1 MLQMAQAIAYQLS
14 FMDGGV
20 TSGLVGIAA
29 RLWSV
34 TEIANAAQASLSAL
48 VAPLQNIANAWS
60 GREQQLNN
68 ISRSLRQYQFVG
80 QSVAE
85 INRDI
90 AQSMPGASEA
100 QRSAR
105 FTEVY
110 QTQFNEARQFS
121 RGIVRQM
128 SQDAALLPGELND
141 YMQTFSTSLPQLA
154 KVQGMTLR
162 RATHLTNYLTA
173 GAVAAGID
181 APQAS
186 RDIMQALTGRSSIV
200 DRSWTEVFSNY
211 ARFRGK
217 KINTPAEFNRL
228 TQTQR
233 VQVLE
238 DIASQLQPMMDATG
252 DAYEAIMGTFKSL
265 QHELY
270 LEASE
275 PLFNAWRR
283 TMVEVNKQLT
293 FLYPIIAGVGR
304 YFSNL
309 GAGALDKVTLYIQ
322 HFSKA
327 LLSVAPTLRDV
338 AARIS
343 NFVTGELIPIAMR
356 VYTPLATAAR
366 FAGSLLW
373 RVGETML
380 HVATEYVWPAFKFLV
395 DRVFE
400 LGGFLFRIGSQ
411 IYTTVASVVEVL
423 SRVFSTMFPIFGFIS
438 SELFTQATSIF
449 SGVAFYIEHMLVP
462 TLSAISPAFAT
473 VMQLF
478 ALIQFVIPGIRAV
491 VGYFQELWTSTST
504 LAQVLRS
511 AAEVIG
517 NIFNPLAGMGDSIEA
532 AFGLA
537 GQHIEGA
544 ARAQEGAVRQSAAAI
559 PDWMT
564 NIEKAIADVVDG
576 KNSADL
582 GRTARGN
589 STNRPHAT
597 QDFRYS
603 RFDITQRFAEGFD
616 PDRVASAFASDLEA
630 MASQRLSSGFAP
642 AFALP

>member
-34 TEIANAAQASLSAL
+34 TEIASAAQASLSAL
-48 VAPLQNIANAWS
+48 VAPLQNIAGAWS

-80 QSVAE
+80 QSVAD

-90 AQSMPGASEA
+90 TRSMPGATEA
-100 QRSAR
+100 ERAGR

-110 QTQFNEARQFS
+110 QNQFNEARQFS

-128 SQDAALLPGELND
+128 SADAAILPGELND

-154 KVQGMTLR
+154 KVQGMTLS

-173 GAVAAGID
+173 GAISAGID

-186 RDIMQALTGRSSIV
+186 RDIMQALTGRASIV

-217 KINTPAEFNRL
+217 KLNSPAELNRL
-228 TQTQR
+228 TQEQR

-252 DAYEAIMGTFKSL
+252 DAYEATIGTFNSL
-265 QHELY
+265 RHEMY
-270 LEASE
+270 LDMSE
-275 PLFNAWRR
+275 PLFEGFKHILR
-283 TMVEVNKQLT
+283 EVNGQLSD
-293 FLYPIIAGVGR
+293 LYPKIVGVGK
-304 YFSNL
+304 YFAAL
-309 GAGALDKVTLYIQ
+309 GGDVLHKVANQIGYFGKYIEAYTPVVVQ
-322 HFSKA
+322 GIAK
-327 LLSVAPTLRDV
+327 
-338 AARIS
+338 IS
-343 NFVTGELIPIAMR
+343 NFITGELLPIASR
-356 VYTPLATAAR
+356 IYTPLATAAR

-380 HVATEYVWPAFKFLV
+380 HVATDYVWPAFKFLTDKV
-395 DRVFE
+395 FDVGSTILETGNRVYTGVTATLDLLASLMGSE
-400 LGGFLFRIGSQ
+400 MGGVG
-411 IYTTVASVVEVL
+411 ASLSVL
-423 SRVFSTMFPIFGFIS
+423 S
-438 SELFTQATSIF
+438 ELLLIPFTNIK
-449 SGVAFYIEHMLVP
+449 FYIE
-462 TLSAISPAFAT
+462 
-473 VMQLF
+473 QLF
-478 ALIQFVIPGIRAV
+478 IPSILFVAENIGIIMGFLGTAMGYV
-491 VGYFQELWTSTST
+491 QIGISTVSAYFQELSGSASNLGVTFTM
-504 LAQVLRS
+504 LAQFLREIPNS
-511 AAEVIG
+511 LGGAGAGIFDLLRQDAEGTAA
-517 NIFNPLAGMGDSIEA
+517 
-532 AFGLA
+532 
-537 GQHIEGA
+537 
-544 ARAQEGAVRQSAAAI
+544 AQEGVMQQTAAAI
-559 PDWMT
+559 PSWMT
-564 NIEKAIADVVDG
+564 NIEKAIADVMDG

-582 GRTARGN
+582 NRRGRGDR
-589 STNRPHAT
+589 TNRPHAT

-603 RFDITQRFAEGFD
+603 RFDITNRFAEGFD
-616 PDRVASAFASDLEA
+616 PDRVASAFVSDLEA

-642 AFALP
+642 AFSLP

>member
-20 TSGLVGIAA
+20 TSGLVGVAA

-34 TEIANAAQASLSAL
+34 TEIASAAQASLSAL
-48 VAPLQNIANAWS
+48 VAPLQNIASAWS

-80 QSVAE
+80 QSVAD
-85 INRDI
+85 INREI
-90 AQSMPGASEA
+90 ATSMPGANEA

-110 QTQFNEARQFS
+110 QNQFNQARQFS

-128 SQDAALLPGELND
+128 SRDAALLPGELND

-154 KVQGMTLR
+154 KVQGMTLQ

-173 GAVAAGID
+173 GAVAAGVD

-228 TQTQR
+228 NQTQR

-275 PLFNAWRR
+275 PLFEAWKR
-283 TMVEVNKQLT
+283 TMLAVNQQLSA
-293 FLYPIIAGVGR
+293 FYPVIAGVGR
-304 YFSNL
+304 YFAQL
-309 GAGALDKVTLYIQ
+309 GAGVIDRLTATILHTEKVMLHLLPSIQ
-322 HFSKA
+322 QVGAK
-327 LLSVAPTLRDV
+327 
-338 AARIS
+338 IS
-343 NFVTGELIPIAMR
+343 NFITGELLPVLMR
-356 VYTPLATAAR
+356 IYNPLATAVR
-366 FAGSLLW
+366 FVGSLLW
-373 RVGETML
+373 RAGGFML
-380 HVATEYVWPAFKFLV
+380 SMVTDYVWPAFKFLV

-411 IYTTVASVVEVL
+411 VYTTVASVVEVL
-423 SRVFSTMFPIFGFIS
+423 GRVVNTMFPIFGFIS

-449 SGVAFYIEHMLVP
+449 SGVAFYIEHMLIP

-478 ALIQFVIPGIRAV
+478 ALVQFVIPGIRAV
-491 VGYFQELWTSTST
+491 IGYFQELWTSTST

-517 NIFNPLAGMGDSIEA
+517 NIFNPLAGMGSSIEA

-544 ARAQEGAVRQSAAAI
+544 ARAQEGAVRQSTAAI
-559 PDWMT
+559 PDWML
-564 NIEKAIADVVDG
+564 AIQKSISSIG
-576 KNSADL
+576 KGNADL
-582 GRTARGN
+582 GRTGRGDR
-589 STNRPHAT
+589 SNRPHAT

-603 RFDITQRFAEGFD
+603 RFDITQRFEEGFS

-642 AFALP
+642 AFSLP